1 MRTNVIFIYS
11 HFKAEVY
18 LPIMHLYI
26 DTIARYS
33 SRGVVANAQ
42 DSERAG

>member
-1 MRTNVIFIYS
+1 MRGGGYVQVRVRGSF
-11 HFKAEVY
+11 
-18 LPIMHLYI
+18 MC
-26 DTIARYS
+26 S

>member
-1 MRTNVIFIYS
+1 MISMMMNLTHTS
-11 HFKAEVY
+11 LSGTHT
-18 LPIMHLYI
+18 L
-26 DTIARYS
+26 S